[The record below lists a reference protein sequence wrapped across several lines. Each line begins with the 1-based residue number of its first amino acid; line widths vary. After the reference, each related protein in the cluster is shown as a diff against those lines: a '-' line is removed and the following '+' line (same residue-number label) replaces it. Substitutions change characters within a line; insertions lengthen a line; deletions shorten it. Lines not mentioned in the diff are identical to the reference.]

1 MWGQLNFC
9 RFTQFVV
16 QTWKLWFDKSIAKC
30 IQKSHIHWSKSSKR
44 GHFIWWVRTP
54 TVDLDNRGFSLQ
66 HVFTLLGQAS
76 MFGTSRFFLKWF
88 QITMMKSWF
97 QQKVYSLY
105 ISMFKNNM
113 LTGFFWEGLVVC
125 ASMAKLLLSA
135 SQAPFSPSL
144 CYKDGE
150 ELLRVPVRGHRPK
163 NTDKS
168 CNTALLVD
176 WALLGGF
183 SQDRCKWLISMLS
196 FRPLTGVVGPL
207 PKGLNGSQMLNY
219 LLIGMILEVELCH
232 LLLPFPS
239 LKLAP
244 EIWWERNTFSCLF
257 GAKRPIFRCVCC

>member
-1 MWGQLNFC
+1 MIPNHHDE
-9 RFTQFVV
+9 
-16 QTWKLWFDKSIAKC
+16 KL
-30 IQKSHIHWSKSSKR
+30 
-44 GHFIWWVRTP
+44 V
-54 TVDLDNRGFSLQ
+54 
-66 HVFTLLGQAS
+66 
-76 MFGTSRFFLKWF
+76 
-88 QITMMKSWF
+88 

-257 GAKRPIFRCVCC
+257 GAKGLFSDAFAVNFREFICAIRSINSHCFQILGDRLVCTHTVRIPFYIKDI